1 MSTLGHGILIAL
13 GLSLALWAALILA
26 CVVVLLP

>member
-1 MSTLGHGILIAL
+1 MNTLGHGILIAL

-26 CVVVLLP
+26 VMVVLG